1 MMTAIE
7 AGADD
12 VVAGDGAWVVTTDPH
27 ELMAVRDALEEAG
40 VTASSAEL
48 TMIPVNTVELGT
60 VGEARGVLALI
71 EALEDHDD
79 VADTYA
85 NVDVPDDVAEALAA
99 E

>member
-1 MMTAIE
+1 MK
-7 AGADD
+7 
-12 VVAGDGAWVVTTDPH
+12 VAKWITKGDTMRMITPP
-27 ELMAVRDALEEAG
+27 
-40 VTASSAEL
+40 
-48 TMIPVNTVELGT
+48 MIPVNTVELGT